1 MIFQEETKDKTG
13 DSAKRTQ
20 LSHKKQQMAE
30 KSGPS
35 RALPRSPRPVS
46 LYYAVTSGDDTSMP
60 CPRQRRIPALFRKAC
75 IKSKKNRLRGLP
87 KAQICVILM
96 RRDKFCRTDQMWRDG

>member
-35 RALPRSPRPVS
+35 HALPRSPRPVS
-46 LYYAVTSGDDTSMP
+46 LYHAVTSGDDTSMP
-60 CPRQRRIPALFRKAC
+60 CPGGAPAKTDPRSFSLAKHGIAAC
-75 IKSKKNRLRGLP
+75 IIR
-87 KAQICVILM
+87 
-96 RRDKFCRTDQMWRDG
+96 F

>member
-60 CPRQRRIPALFRKAC
+60 YHFFK
-75 IKSKKNRLRGLP
+75 IKFSSAEKLEKKTDVLL
-87 KAQICVILM
+87 IL
-96 RRDKFCRTDQMWRDG
+96 